1 MRKDKRPTPRS
12 GRGRPLCQGEHTPM
26 VGGPVHPLTKGA
38 RQGAIAGVRC
48 TVPVRDLPPIVAE

>member
-12 GRGRPLCQGEHTPM
+12 GRGEPLTQGEHTPM

-38 RQGAIAGVRC
+38 RQGAIAGVRSAG
-48 TVPVRDLPPIVAE
+48 PVRDRCPPL